1 MNDNLRDRGTIKWT
15 AMMLP
20 EHVSLLRELESNQDK
35 VKRPVLDISQIED
48 IEMIISEAMEFSNPV
63 QFSVFK
69 PLPFLNG
76 AETGEIIY
84 IEGEIHYI
92 NQIRK
97 VFHVVDSKGD
107 TNLIKFEDVVGVEME
122 MNKQKNLSED

>member
-1 MNDNLRDRGTIKWT
+1 
-15 AMMLP
+15 MMLP
-20 EHVSLLRELESNQDK
+20 EHVCLLRELESNHNR
-35 VKRPVLDISQIED
+35 VKRPVLDMAQIED
-48 IEMIISEAMEFSNPV
+48 MERVICEAMEFNSTV

-76 AETGEIIY
+76 ADTGEIVQ
-84 IEGEIHYI
+84 IEGHIHYI

-107 TNLIKFEDVVGVEME
+107 TNLIKFEDVVGVEI
-122 MNKQKNLSED
+122 K

>member
-20 EHVSLLRELESNQDK
+20 EHVSLLRELESKHNR
-35 VKRPVLDISQIED
+35 VKRPVLDMDQIED
-48 IEMIISEAMEFSNPV
+48 MERVICEAMECNTPV
-63 QFSVFK
+63 QFAIFE

-76 AETGEIIY
+76 VEMGEVIY
-84 IEGEIHYI
+84 IEGKIHYI
-92 NQIRK
+92 NQTRK

-107 TNLIKFEDVVGVEME
+107 TNLIKFEDVVGV
-122 MNKQKNLSED
+122 KAK

>member
-1 MNDNLRDRGTIKWT
+1 MRDDNLKDRGTIKWT

-20 EHVSLLRELESNQDK
+20 EHVSLLRELESNRNRM
-35 VKRPVLDISQIED
+35 KRPVLDMSQIED
-48 IEMIISEAMEFSNPV
+48 MERVICEAMEFNMPV
-63 QFSVFK
+63 QFAVFK

-76 AETGEIIY
+76 ADTGEIIY
-84 IEGEIHYI
+84 IEGKIHYI

-107 TNLIKFEDVVGVEME
+107 TNLIKFENVVGIETR
-122 MNKQKNLSED
+122 